1 MLQYNR
7 MVQRYVPNIF
17 RTILQRADTLHLA
30 LTESQKSLL
39 TVMADSL
46 VKQID
51 TLGLKV
57 AAKMRSMGNN
67 ADQAAVQ
74 VQLRGVFADAQQ
86 LGAKSIAEA
95 EIILTKE
102 QWAKLPEQVKHP
114 QSVFGP
120 IQGAGGRGGGR
131 PPQ

>member
-1 MLQYNR
+1 MVQYTR

-17 RTILQRADTLHLA
+17 RTILQRADTLKLD
-30 LTESQKSLL
+30 LTASQITLL
-39 TVMADSL
+39 TILGDSL
-46 VKQID
+46 VHQID

-74 VQLRGVFADAQQ
+74 VQMRGIFGDAQE
-86 LGAKSIAEA
+86 LGARSIAQA
-95 EIILTKE
+95 QIILTKE
-102 QWAKLPEQVKHP
+102 QWAKLPDQVKHP

-120 IQGAGGRGGGR
+120 VQGGGGRGGR